1 MEHRMEDYRKRG
13 RFKPS
18 FNGELPL
25 GNDRYSLFGEDGLD
39 LHIKGSISDDDDY
52 DEEIER
58 IAGAD
63 NLDELGRTYEKLS
76 SSLLEVIKGQ
86 DQAVKK
92 FVEGCFQGDLFKETE
107 KGDHPRAY
115 FFFFGPPGTGKTLL
129 AETAAKAL
137 SIPYDRYDMSDF
149 ATEYSHEELIG
160 TSKIYENAR
169 EGRLVDFVM
178 KNPRCLLIFD
188 EIEKAHI
195 NVTRL
200 FLQILGSGY
209 LRSKHS
215 EKNISFKEAIV
226 IFTSNAGKE
235 LYEDR
240 SVNLTLLPERV
251 LIDAIQREKNPRG
264 EQVLPGEIC
273 SRIAAGNTILFNH
286 LNIRH
291 LTEMVEAGF
300 NRVARSMHAEYR
312 CDISYC
318 KELPL
323 LFLYNRG
330 SEIDARIASGQSG
343 NFLKKEI
350 YELIRQLEKKKD
362 RGRIDSI
369 SFDIAWDSV
378 DPELKPLFEN
388 EGKTKV
394 LIFADD
400 EVLRELDPDTDR
412 YEVFHADDVQKA
424 RELMKYDFAAAFI
437 DPFFGNLGDNDRL
450 LSIADYNTAGVSFFH
465 ELMEKGG
472 GLPVYMIDVDPPF
485 SEVDLRTFLQEGAAG
500 VIRSS
505 TDGEES
511 MRDCFVRIMDEIYM
525 EKQSLVFSGR
535 GFVVD
540 FKTRQNIDSEALS
553 GQECVKVRVEYY
565 ALKKRMAVDIDS
577 RGALLDE
584 AERPNVRFD
593 DVIGADSAKEELGYF
608 IRFLTNPRDFLLN
621 GNKAPGGVLLY
632 GPPGTGKTMLARAMA
647 GESDVSFI
655 HTNASDFANRYVGE
669 SEENIRRVFRRARK
683 YAPSII
689 FIDEIDAIG
698 KQRTGD
704 DPHREA
710 MLNTLLTEMQGFTNS
725 DPDRPVFV
733 LAATNYGTG
742 GQDSTKGIAQ
752 LDEALVRRF
761 DNKIYVDL
769 PNADERK
776 IYIKKQLKKKRA
788 VISDEIVDNIADR
801 TPGESLAI
809 LQNIIDLAFRDA
821 GRQNKD
827 LDADL
832 LLKALEDYKH
842 GERKERSEEYYKRVA
857 VHEMGHAYVSYI
869 CGDVPSYIT
878 IESRGD
884 FGGYMQ
890 HGNSEDVPSYTKK
903 ELIGRIRTALAGRC
917 AEELFYGEDTA
928 NNTGASSD
936 LKTATDLAFSILGTY
951 GMEKNRFVVLSKEEI
966 LRSSL
971 AGEYVTKV
979 NDLIAEEMNNTS
991 AIIKDAKEIIKAAA
1005 DELVKKNRMTGAEFT
1020 KLMEA
1025 HGVKPGK

>member
-1 MEHRMEDYRKRG
+1 MDDFRKKG
-13 RFKPS
+13 RIIPNFSGGIKIGRAAYDPDTPS
-18 FNGELPL
+18 PFE
-25 GNDRYSLFGEDGLD
+25 
-39 LHIKGSISDDDDY
+39 K
-52 DEEIER
+52 
-58 IAGAD
+58 
-63 NLDELGRTYEKLS
+63 DELNLPFSDSLPKNSFGSRDLETLSAVYGKLS
-76 SSLLEVIKGQ
+76 SELLSVIKGQ

-92 FVEGCFQGDLFKETE
+92 FVEGCFQGELFQETE
-107 KGDHPRAY
+107 EDNRPKSY

-137 SIPYDRYDMSDF
+137 DLPCDRYDMSDY

-215 EKNISFKEAIV
+215 EENVSFKEAIV

-235 LYEDR
+235 LYDDR

-251 LIDAIQREKNPRG
+251 LIDAVQREKNSRG
-264 EQVLPGEIC
+264 EQVLPAEIC

-286 LNIRH
+286 LNIRN
-291 LTEMVEAGF
+291 LTEMVSAGF
-300 NRVARSMHAEYR
+300 DRVAQNMYEEYR
-312 CDISYC
+312 LKVSYSP
-318 KELPL
+318 KLPL

-350 YELIRQLEKKKD
+350 YELVRQLEKRHGDKKITSLLFD
-362 RGRIDSI
+362 VEWEEADS
-369 SFDIAWDSV
+369 
-378 DPELKPLFEN
+378 ELKPLFEN
-388 EGKTKV
+388 EGRTRV
-394 LIFADD
+394 LVFSGDD
-400 EVLRELDPDTDR
+400 VVRRLSIDEEH
-412 YEVFHADDVQKA
+412 YEVFHAKSVDKA
-424 RELMKYDFAAAFI
+424 RELLKYDFAAVFI
-437 DPFFGNLGDNDRL
+437 DPFFGNLGDNDRI

-465 ELMEKGG
+465 ELMEAGR
-472 GLPVYMIDVDPPF
+472 GLPVYMIDVNPPF
-485 SEVDLRTFLQEGAAG
+485 SEVDLRTFLQEGSAG
-500 VIRSS
+500 VIKPNEN
-505 TDGEES
+505 GMKES
-511 MRDCFVRIMDEIYM
+511 FDRIMDEIYM
-525 EKQSLVFSGR
+525 EKQSLAFSGR

-540 FKTRQNIDSEALS
+540 FKTRQDIGDNGA
-553 GQECVKVRVEYY
+553 VRIEFYD
-565 ALKKRMAVDIDS
+565 LKKRMAVDLDS

-584 AERPNVRFD
+584 AERPNVKFD
-593 DVIGADSAKEELGYF
+593 DVIGAESAKEELRYF
-608 IRFLTNPRDFLLN
+608 INFLRNSREFLLN

-632 GPPGTGKTMLARAMA
+632 GPPGTGKTMLAKAMA

-655 HTNASDFANRYVGE
+655 HTNASDFANRFVGE
-669 SEENIRRVFRRARK
+669 SEENIRRMFRRARK

-710 MLNTLLTEMQGFTNS
+710 MLNTLLTQMQGFAGA

-742 GQDSTKGIAQ
+742 GESRDKGIGA

-769 PNADERK
+769 PNEEERK
-776 IYIKKQLKKKRA
+776 RYIVKQLDKKKSP
-788 VISDEIVDNIADR
+788 ISEEVVDNIAER

-809 LQNIIDLAFRDA
+809 IQNIIDLAFREA
-821 GRQNKD
+821 GRENREMD
-827 LDADL
+827 EEL

-842 GERKERSEEYYKRVA
+842 GEKKEHGEDYYKRVA
-857 VHEMGHAYVSYI
+857 VHETGHAFVSYL

-890 HGNSEDVPSYTKK
+890 HANSEDTPDYTKN
-903 ELIGRIRTALAGRC
+903 ELIGRIRTALAGRA
-917 AEELFYGEDTA
+917 AETVFYGEELA
-928 NNTGASSD
+928 NNTGASGD
-936 LKTATDLAFSILGTY
+936 LKMATELAFHILGTY
-951 GMEKNRFVVLSKEEI
+951 GMEKGQFVVLSKEEI
-966 LRSSL
+966 LSSAL
-971 AGEYVTKV
+971 ASEYVSKV
-979 NDLIAEEMNNTS
+979 NELIKKEMEKTLEIVTEN
-991 AIIKDAKEIIKAAA
+991 KDTILAASQ
-1005 DELVKKNRMTGAEFT
+1005 ELIKKNHLTGAEFS
-1020 KLMEA
+1020 KLMEE
-1025 HGVKPGK
+1025 HGVNPKNGGGI